1 MSLARAA
8 AIRIRR
14 TLPRHWPRPAILLIG
29 ALLLAALGTA
39 SVKALTATEPRRAT
53 PVTPASTVTPAASRP
68 AVTVRIDAGDY
79 LGEPYGEVRQA
90 LLQRG
95 VRVHQVTVDRGGPP
109 GTVSDVSPIGALPVN
124 AMVTVT
130 VVDDKASHKAPE
142 KGGKNKKN
150 EGD

>member
-1 MSLARAA
+1 MSLARTAA
-8 AIRIRR
+8 LRIRR

-29 ALLLAALGTA
+29 ALLLAALGTV
-39 SVKALTATEPRRAT
+39 SVRALTAAEPRRAA
-53 PVTPASTVTPAASRP
+53 PGTPAGTVTPAASQP
-68 AVTVRIDAGDY
+68 AVTARIDAGDY

-95 VRVHQVTVDRGGPP
+95 LRVHQVIVERGGPP
-109 GTVSDVSPIGALPVN
+109 GTVSDISPIGALPVN

-130 VVDDKASHKAPE
+130 VVNGTATDED
-142 KGGKNKKN
+142 GKNKKKN